1 MPWLNIILRLSSTQ
15 FPNFQGIGLERI
27 QKFSGCALRSAS
39 ASLRRTS
46 SGTLAPRG
54 NAFNHT
60 PKPKNSILTHPV
72 IPILAMTRIVN
83 GGG

>member
-1 MPWLNIILRLSSTQ
+1 MLLW
-15 FPNFQGIGLERI
+15 FQGIGLERI
-27 QKFSGCALRSAS
+27 QMFSGCTLRSAS

-46 SGTLAPRG
+46 SGTLAPTG

-60 PKPKNSILTHPV
+60 SKPKNSILTHLV
-72 IPILAMTRIVN
+72 TPILAMTRIDN